1 MRHRQT
7 LQRHGENMVGSLNT
21 KFCTNCQAHQP
32 ILNGKFYWAG
42 KIKRWKC
49 VNCVKTIHNVSLM
62 IRNAVARHKTED
74 NKCVTETVIRDEIV
88 RVRIG
93 EEQ

>member
-1 MRHRQT
+1 M
-7 LQRHGENMVGSLNT
+7 
-21 KFCTNCQAHQP
+21 
-32 ILNGKFYWAG
+32 
-42 KIKRWKC
+42 
-49 VNCVKTIHNVSLM
+49 NCVKTIHTVSLM

-74 NKCVTETVIRDEIV
+74 RQCATEIVTKDVNV

>member
-1 MRHRQT
+1 M
-7 LQRHGENMVGSLNT
+7 ES

-32 ILNGKFYWAG
+32 VLNGKFYWAG

-49 VNCVKTIHNVSLM
+49 VNCVNTIYNVSLM
-62 IRNAVARHKTED
+62 IRNAVARHKMED
-74 NKCVTETVIRDEIV
+74 KQCVTEIVIKDVNV

>member
-1 MRHRQT
+1 MVN
-7 LQRHGENMVGSLNT
+7 LLEINMDD
-21 KFCTNCQAHQP
+21 KFCTNCRTHQP

-49 VNCVKTIHNVSLM
+49 VNCIKTIFNKNLM
-62 IRNAVARHKTED
+62 QRNILARHKAED
-74 NKCVTETVIRDEIV
+74 LCATKTAIKEEPV

-93 EEQ
+93 EDI